1 LDGFADNGALSD
13 CEVVLH
19 SLSTLS
25 RIVGRWKRSYL
36 FVTLVAVSSRRD
48 RCPTSRRNDMP
59 VFARTLCAATLAV
72 AVATSAFAQQ
82 GDPWTLQER
91 KPYVADMQGNMNM
104 MQPKERGKRAKPVPK
119 GMVFFKNNSQ
129 LYMMEGNRS
138 LFETNF

>member
-1 LDGFADNGALSD
+1 
-13 CEVVLH
+13 
-19 SLSTLS
+19 
-25 RIVGRWKRSYL
+25 
-36 FVTLVAVSSRRD
+36 
-48 RCPTSRRNDMP
+48 MP
-59 VFARTLCAATLAV
+59 VFTRTLCVATLAV

-104 MQPKERGKRAKPVPK
+104 MQPKDRGKRAKPVPK